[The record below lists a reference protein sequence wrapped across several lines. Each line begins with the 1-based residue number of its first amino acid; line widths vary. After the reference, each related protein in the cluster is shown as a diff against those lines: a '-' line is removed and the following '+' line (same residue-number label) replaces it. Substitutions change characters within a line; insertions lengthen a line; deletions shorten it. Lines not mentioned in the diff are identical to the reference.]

1 MRCLEIGPKKGRL
14 PGFETLDIARSPIVD
29 HVADCRKTPFKAGTF
44 DLVYSCHVIEHIEQ
58 FDVEATIAEWA
69 RILKPGGWLEVH
81 TLDAQRLMK
90 ALLHLD
96 ETGEWTGPEPGTWR
110 AEQHKGDPYLWA
122 AIRIM
127 NYPKGGNI
135 YQMHR
140 ALITPNFLTRC
151 FERAGLTDLAPLTRD
166 DMRGSRHPAYINLGL
181 KGRKA

>member
-1 MRCLEIGPKKGRL
+1 VRRLEIGPKKGRI
-14 PGFETLDIARSPIVD
+14 PGFETLDIVKSPIVD
-29 HVADCRKTPFKAGTF
+29 HVGDCRKTPFRDATF

-81 TLDAQRLMK
+81 TLNAERLMR

-96 ETGEWTGPEPGTWR
+96 ETGEWTGPTPGTWR
-110 AEQHKGDPYLWA
+110 QEQHKGDPYLWS

-127 NYPKGGNI
+127 NYPKGGSV

-140 ALITPNFLTRC
+140 ALITPNFLKRC
-151 FERAGLTDLAPLTRD
+151 FERAGLVDLESLTRD
-166 DMRGSRHPAYINLGL
+166 DMRGSRHPEFINLGL
-181 KGRKA
+181 KGRKG